1 MMMKLGKKKATKET
15 SSPEVSSRTGLAKWE
30 AFLSQEQVPPPSE
43 KNSKKGSK
51 TPTLS
56 KKSADDAKKES
67 KKDKKDKEPKKASD
81 KKDSRKGSSSDKKES
96 KRDSKSVQ
104 DDTAPADGEEEKIDQ
119 KMAQL
124 KALDGWVTSAQTR
137 AAVSLAASSS
147 PGAYGDEEGD
157 ASSGPYAEGD
167 ELDGS
172 GSPIPRKV
180 LRRSSAAS
188 VADAVVVDMADGRP
202 TLRAGT
208 FQGIVKWLIF
218 QNVGDLSTS
227 FLLTFRAYGTPQELW
242 EALMNVFRIIHEK
255 DLKENAR
262 KDMRRRV
269 IGFLEEWIRRFSY
282 SDFIESNKKSLF
294 KDVTTFVKALP
305 AEESRQLKLLLMR
318 KKTGK
323 KGVNAATAKEAGP
336 MLMMNNPLSTSSSNA
351 LGTMGSGSG
360 FPIVGATDAPSAPG
374 SGVLPPPTTPT
385 AAGGGAAAAGGP
397 APLPGDS
404 LGASSALVLKRTSAK
419 ALAQQMT
426 LLDATTFSEIKP
438 EEMLLGNW
446 TRPNKEEVAP
456 TLTYLANYFNQWSYW
471 VSTDILNAGSL
482 NGQVQAVK
490 KFISVLHH
498 LFSLNNFNSLMAV
511 MSGLNRAAV
520 SRLKKVWARV
530 PIKFVELF
538 HQLEDL
544 MTPLGNFKYY
554 RQLLAESRDKRP
566 IVPYLVVFLRD
577 LTFINDGNEERLPMP
592 QKPEIKL
599 PNFEKMVLLGQQI
612 LELEAYRKVPYTLD
626 ADSAVT
632 NALRNVMYLDEDTLH
647 RRSVE
652 QEPIQNL
659 EGTDMEFPDDEQISN
674 EKKTKNPLLALQQMR
689 EELLAESNEFDFSEG
704 SETSWAPDEDK
715 TDDGT
720 APKFDDKSE

>member
-1 MMMKLGKKKATKET
+1 MMKLGKKKTKEPAA
-15 SSPEVSSRTGLAKWE
+15 PEPSKTGLAKWE
-30 AFLSQEQVPPPSE
+30 AFLSQEQVPPSSPE
-43 KNSKKGSK
+43 KGSKKGSK

-56 KKSADDAKKES
+56 KKSAEDAKKDS
-67 KKDKKDKEPKKASD
+67 KKE
-81 KKDSRKGSSSDKKES
+81 KKDSKDPKKDSSKKEKKLPLTESKKES
-96 KRDSKSVQ
+96 KRDSKTV
-104 DDTAPADGEEEKIDQ
+104 DDAAGVDGEEEKIDQ

-137 AAVSLAASSS
+137 AAVSLAAANGPAWAES
-147 PGAYGDEEGD
+147 EEGEG
-157 ASSGPYAEGD
+157 ASGPLSESD
-167 ELDGS
+167 EVDGT
-172 GSPIPRKV
+172 GSPLPRKV

-269 IGFLEEWIRRFSY
+269 IAFLEEWIRRFSY

-294 KDVTTFVKALP
+294 KDVTNFVKSLP

-318 KKTGK
+318 RKTNK
-323 KGVNAATAKEAGP
+323 KGAKELAAGSSSP
-336 MLMMNNPLSTSSSNA
+336 VMGGGGSTLGTSSSNA
-351 LGTMGSGSG
+351 LNIAASSAGNG
-360 FPIVGATDAPSAPG
+360 TDAPPPSPTASAG
-374 SGVLPPPTTPT
+374 SGVV
-385 AAGGGAAAAGGP
+385 AP
-397 APLPGDS
+397 AVPGDS
-404 LGASSALVLKRTSAK
+404 LGASSTIVLKRTSAK
-419 ALAQQMT
+419 ALAVQMT
-426 LLDATTFSEIKP
+426 ILDADTFGEIKP

-456 TLTYLANYFNQWSYW
+456 TLTFLANYFNQWSYW
-471 VSTDILNAGSL
+471 VSTEILIAGGVNA
-482 NGQVQAVK
+482 QVQAVK

-511 MSGLNRAAV
+511 MSGLNRASV

-554 RQLLAESRDKRP
+554 RQLLAESKDKKP

-592 QKPEIKL
+592 QKPDVKL

-612 LELEAYRKVPYTLD
+612 LELEAYRKVPYTLEG
-626 ADSAVT
+626 DSAVAT
-632 NALRNVMYLDEDTLH
+632 ALRNAMYFDEDTLH
-647 RRSVE
+647 RRSLE
-652 QEPIQNL
+652 QEPIQN
-659 EGTDMEFPDDEQISN
+659 MEPEMDYPLDDEAISN

-704 SETSWAPDEDK
+704 SETSWAQDEDK

-720 APKFDDKSE
+720 APKLEDKSE

>member
-1 MMMKLGKKKATKET
+1 MMKLGKKKAAKEPAA
-15 SSPEVSSRTGLAKWE
+15 PEQSKTGLAKWE
-30 AFLSQEQVPPPSE
+30 AFLSQEQVPPASPE
-43 KNSKKGSK
+43 KGSKKGSK

-56 KKSADDAKKES
+56 KKSAEDAKKDS
-67 KKDKKDKEPKKASD
+67 KKEKKDGKD
-81 KKDSRKGSSSDKKES
+81 GKKDSKKEKKVISDAKKES
-96 KRDSKSVQ
+96 KRDSKTVEEA
-104 DDTAPADGEEEKIDQ
+104 APAAAGAEGEEEKIDQ
-119 KMAQL
+119 KLAQL

-137 AAVSLAASSS
+137 AAVSLAASNAA
-147 PGAYGDEEGD
+147 PAWAEGEEGD
-157 ASSGPYAEGD
+157 TPASGPYSETD
-167 ELDGS
+167 EVDGT

-255 DLKENAR
+255 DLKDNAR

-294 KDVTTFVKALP
+294 KDVTNFVKALP

-318 KKTGK
+318 KKTNK
-323 KGVNAATAKEAGP
+323 KGAKELAAGP
-336 MLMMNNPLSTSSSNA
+336 SMPAASGGSTLGTSSSNA
-351 LGTMGSGSG
+351 LTISGSG
-360 FPIVGATDAPSAPG
+360 TSVGNGTEAPPPSPSASG
-374 SGVLPPPTTPT
+374 SGVVIPSV
-385 AAGGGAAAAGGP
+385 
-397 APLPGDS
+397 PGDS
-404 LGASSALVLKRTSAK
+404 LGASSAIILKRTSAK
-419 ALAQQMT
+419 ALALQMT
-426 LLDATTFSEIKP
+426 ILDADTFGEIKP

-471 VSTDILNAGSL
+471 VSTDILIAGSL
-482 NGQVQAVK
+482 NAQVQAVK

-511 MSGLNRAAV
+511 MSGLNRASV

-554 RQLLAESRDKRP
+554 RQLLAESKDKKP

-592 QKPEIKL
+592 QKPDVKL

-626 ADSAVT
+626 GDSSVAT
-632 NALRNVMYLDEDTLH
+632 ALRNAMYFDEDTLH
-647 RRSVE
+647 RLSLE
-652 QEPIQNL
+652 QEPIQN
-659 EGTDMEFPDDEQISN
+659 MEPEMDYLNDDETISN

-704 SETSWAPDEDK
+704 SENWAHDEDK

-720 APKFDDKSE
+720 ASKLEDKSE